1 MTCRSCSAR
10 IDDRAIVCYRCGA
23 PTAIPAT
30 RRPASQ
36 EPRPQMWPW
45 VALMVIIV
53 VLVAIYF
60 LINPTPLVTQEV
72 PVLPVVLLR
81 LPMALLAH

>member
-23 PTAIPAT
+23 PTVIPAT
-30 RRPASQ
+30 RRPAAH

-45 VALMVIIV
+45 VALMVIIA
-53 VLVAIYF
+53 VLVTVYF
-60 LINPTPLVTQEV
+60 LMSPAAPPVEAPLI
-72 PVLPVVLLR
+72 LPQ
-81 LPMALLAH
+81 P

>member
-23 PTAIPAT
+23 PTAIPAS
-30 RRPASQ
+30 RRPVSP
-36 EPRPQMWPW
+36 ESRPQMWPW
-45 VALMVIIV
+45 ITLMVIII

-60 LINPTPLVTQEV
+60 LINPSPTLTQEV
-72 PVLPVVLLR
+72 QVLPVVLLPR
-81 LPMALLAH
+81 